1 MAEKQSN
8 KDRIKEITA
17 GIEQG
22 IKELFESDR
31 YRNYLVTMSRFHKYS
46 VNNVMLIHMQRPD
59 ATLVAGFNKWRDQF
73 GRNVMKGEK
82 GIKIIAPAPYKK
94 KIEEMKLDPD
104 TKAPVLDKDGNAI
117 IEEKEIR
124 IPMFKVATVFDV
136 SQTEGRPLPQLA
148 SDLTGNVQQYEIFV
162 EALRRTSPVPI
173 EFKPITPDTDGFLS
187 LTNQT
192 ITIREGMS
200 EVQTVC
206 AAIHEIAHAKLH
218 NTGTPIPENAPV
230 YQEVEIFDIPALF
243 SNGRIPSA
251 DIPEGLFRYDLRGSD
266 DDPGMPIAVEEN
278 VLVNHAGAILTAKP
292 LSLPEEGRL
301 MFTEDDGLNFVGGE
315 ITAYQFREE
324 QKKDRQTEEVEAE
337 SISYTVC
344 QYYGIETSENSFG
357 YVANWSKG
365 KDLKV
370 LRESLET
377 INRTSSDLITEIDR
391 HFDAICKERGISR
404 ESEIVEYETV
414 YPHAIPETIAAFSHD
429 FADFMMDAHNEYPF
443 IALPAD
449 SADGIV
455 AWTMEKLENH
465 KFSAVRYAFPDTTA
479 ESDDEPDMFSE
490 AFYAKYD
497 NLTARLQEMGKKE
510 YVRKEPT
517 LPETVSSDTPAFNR
531 EEALYLVDDTVYL
544 HVQPTDGGY
553 DYSLYDKASMK
564 LTDGGMIDIADIEAS
579 PVSSLLGA
587 VRTEVFAVQG
597 MTPTKVTAEDL
608 ALLEQLQAAQTEVA
622 AETMLP
628 ETPEQ
633 TMDEPLP
640 DPTLTV
646 SMMEHY
652 GYTDH
657 DMLPLSKDRAVELME
672 RDITVYVLYD
682 DNTEAMVFETEDIL
696 KHDGMFG
703 ITREDWDA
711 VKADIPL
718 RDVEQ
723 RFLNSP
729 TDSMAIYQLRR
740 DAPVELRFTGLDSLK
755 AAPDPA
761 NYEAVYT
768 REVYPDENTSRILEN
783 FYYIFNEERPGD
795 FVGHSLSVS
804 DIIALKQDGKVSY
817 HYCDSFGFKEL
828 PTFQR
833 PENYLK
839 AAEMSMED
847 DYGMIDG
854 VINNGKAPSVAD
866 LEAQVKAGQSIS
878 LLDLAEAVKREN
890 KAKKPSV
897 LEQLKS
903 QSPQEHTHKSTPK
916 RSTER
921 EI

>member
-22 IKELFESDR
+22 IKELFESDK
-31 YRNYLVTMSRFHKYS
+31 YRNYLVTMSRFHRYS

-73 GRNVMKGEK
+73 GRNVKRGEK

-117 IEEKEIR
+117 IEEKEIH
-124 IPMFKVATVFDV
+124 IPTFKVATVFDV
-136 SQTEGRPLPQLA
+136 SQTEGKPLPQLA
-148 SDLTGNVQQYEIFV
+148 SDLTGNVQQYEIFM

-173 EFKPITPDTDGFLS
+173 EFKHIAPDTDGFLS
-187 LTNQT
+187 LADQS

-218 NTGTPIPENAPV
+218 NTGTPIPNNAPV

-278 VLVNHAGAILTAKP
+278 VLVNHAGSILTAKP
-292 LSLPEEGRL
+292 IPLPEEGRL
-301 MFTEDDGLNFVGGE
+301 MFTEDEGLNFVGGE

-324 QKKDRQTEEVEAE
+324 QKKDRETEEVEAE

-357 YVANWSKG
+357 YVANWSKD

-377 INRTSSDLITEIDR
+377 INKTSSALITDIDR
-391 HFDAICKERGISR
+391 HFDAICKERGIDRTAEAVNEPAPTAEEPEQSAQ
-404 ESEIVEYETV
+404 EPT
-414 YPHAIPETIAAFSHD
+414 PETPS
-429 FADFMMDAHNEYPF
+429 
-443 IALPAD
+443 
-449 SADGIV
+449 V
-455 AWTMEKLENH
+455 
-465 KFSAVRYAFPDTTA
+465 
-479 ESDDEPDMFSE
+479 
-490 AFYAKYD
+490 
-497 NLTARLQEMGKKE
+497 Q
-510 YVRKEPT
+510 
-517 LPETVSSDTPAFNR
+517 R

-553 DYSLYDKASMK
+553 DYTLYDKETGK
-564 LTDGGMIDIADIEAS
+564 LMDGGVIDNADIEAS

-587 VRTEVFAVQG
+587 VRTEVFVAQG
-597 MTPTKVTAEDL
+597 MTPTKVTAEDI
-608 ALLEQLQAAQTEVA
+608 AMVEQLQAAQTEVT
-622 AETMLP
+622 AEPMLP

-633 TMDEPLP
+633 AMDEPLP

-657 DMLPLSKDRAVELME
+657 DMLPLSKDRAMELMD

-703 ITREDWDA
+703 ITREDWEA

-768 REVYPDENTSRILEN
+768 REVYPDDNTSRILEN

-804 DIIALKQDGKVSY
+804 DIVALKQDDKVSY
-817 HYCDSFGFKEL
+817 YYCDSIGFKEL
-828 PTFQR
+828 PDFKK

-839 AAEMSMED
+839 TAEMSAED

-854 VINNGKAPSVAD
+854 IINNGKAPSVAD

-878 LLDLAEAVKREN
+878 LLDLAEAVKREQ
-890 KAKKPSV
+890 KDKKPSV

-903 QSPQEHTHKSTPK
+903 QAPQERTPKTTPK
-916 RSTER
+916 RSAER

>member
-22 IKELFESDR
+22 IKELFESDK
-31 YRNYLVTMSRFHKYS
+31 YRNYLTTMSRFHRYS

-94 KIEEMKLDPD
+94 KIEEMKIDPD
-104 TKAPVLDKDGNAI
+104 TKAPVLDKDGKAI

-124 IPMFKVATVFDV
+124 IPTFKVATVFDV
-136 SQTEGRPLPQLA
+136 AQTEGKPLPQLA
-148 SDLTGNVQQYEIFV
+148 ADLTGNVQQYEIFM
-162 EALRRTSPVPI
+162 EALRRTSPVPMEI
-173 EFKPITPDTDGFLS
+173 KPIAPDTDGFLS
-187 LTNQT
+187 LRDQT

-206 AAIHEIAHAKLH
+206 AAVHEIAHAKLH
-218 NTGTPIPENAPV
+218 NTGTPIPDNAPV

-278 VLVNHAGAILTAKP
+278 VVVNHAGAILTAKP
-292 LSLPEEGRL
+292 LSLPEEGWL
-301 MFTEDDGLNFVGGE
+301 MLTEDDGLNFVGGE

-324 QKKDRQTEEVEAE
+324 QKKDRETEEVEEE

-344 QYYGIETSENSFG
+344 QYYGIETGENSFG
-357 YVANWSKG
+357 YVANWSKD

-377 INRTSSDLITEIDR
+377 ISKTSSALITDIDR
-391 HFDAICKERGISR
+391 HFDAICKERGIDRTAMENTPVLVDEQSAK
-404 ESEIVEYETV
+404 ET
-414 YPHAIPETIAAFSHD
+414 IPETS
-429 FADFMMDAHNEYPF
+429 P
-443 IALPAD
+443 
-449 SADGIV
+449 V
-455 AWTMEKLENH
+455 
-465 KFSAVRYAFPDTTA
+465 
-479 ESDDEPDMFSE
+479 
-490 AFYAKYD
+490 
-497 NLTARLQEMGKKE
+497 Q
-510 YVRKEPT
+510 
-517 LPETVSSDTPAFNR
+517 R

-553 DYSLYDKASMK
+553 DYTLYDKETMK
-564 LTDGGMIDIADIEAS
+564 LMDGGVIDNADIEAS

-587 VRTEVFAVQG
+587 VRTEVFVVQG
-597 MTPTKVTAEDL
+597 MTPTKVTAEDISMV
-608 ALLEQLQAAQTEVA
+608 EQLQEAQAKT
-622 AETMLP
+622 AEEIMP
-628 ETPEQ
+628 HEIPEQ
-633 TMDEPLP
+633 AMDEPLP

-646 SMMEHY
+646 TMMEHY

-657 DMLPLSKDRAVELME
+657 DMLPLSKDRAMELME

-682 DNTEAMVFETEDIL
+682 DNAEAMVFETEDIL

-703 ITREDWDA
+703 ITREDWDK

-740 DAPVELRFTGLDSLK
+740 DAPAELRFTGLAALK
-755 AAPDPA
+755 SAPDPA

-768 REVYPDENTSRILEN
+768 REVYPDNDTSRILEN

-804 DIIALKQDGKVSY
+804 DIVALKQDGKVSY
-817 HYCDSFGFKEL
+817 HYCDSIGFKEL
-828 PTFQR
+828 PGFKK

-839 AAEMSMED
+839 AAEMAMED

-854 VINNGKAPSVAD
+854 IINNGKALAVSD

-878 LLDLAEAVKREN
+878 LLDLAEAVIREN
-890 KAKKPSV
+890 KDKKPSV

-903 QSPQEHTHKSTPK
+903 QPKQERTHKTTPK
-916 RSTER
+916 RSSER